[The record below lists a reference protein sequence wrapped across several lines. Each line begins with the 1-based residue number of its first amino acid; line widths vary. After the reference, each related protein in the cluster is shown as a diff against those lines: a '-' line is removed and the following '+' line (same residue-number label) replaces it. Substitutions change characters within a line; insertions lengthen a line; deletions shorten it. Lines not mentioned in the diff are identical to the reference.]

1 MWSRYDADVV
11 REELATL
18 AAHGLT
24 ATRSFCFWPDFVPEP
39 GVLDPEVAARFA
51 DFLDA
56 HVETGLVTIPTFLVG
71 HMSGENWDPAW
82 RRGRDLYRDVTL
94 VAEEAWL
101 AAEIAGRFG
110 GHEAIAGWLVS
121 NEMPLYGGPASAEE
135 ITAWARILVQ
145 AVRSAG
151 ATQPISLGDG
161 AWGAET
167 TGDDN
172 GFSLRALAPLVDFVG
187 PHAYPMAD
195 DPLRR
200 TLAPAFACELADGFG
215 RPVVLEEFGATSDFG
230 SDEDIAGYY
239 RQVLHTTLL
248 AGARGWLAWCN
259 TDFDDLADEDPYR
272 HHGFELHFGLTA
284 ADGTPKPQL
293 EAMGEFA
300 ALVRELDAVGWERV
314 AGEVALVVPE
324 HFEAAVPFTA
334 PEYRH
339 DLRDDLFHAYAA
351 AREADLPVRLV
362 RERDGIPAGARLYL
376 VPCAKLLTAPG
387 LRRLGEL
394 ADAGATVYLS
404 WFAGSTAN
412 QRGAWLPWLEELFG
426 VRHLLRYGLL
436 DPVVDDEVGLELVR
450 PLGELSAGERLVFE
464 VPQDSGARAFLPV
477 EPAAAEVLAVDGHG
491 RPALLRNRRG
501 EGATILCTYPIEH
514 MAARTPRANPEDTW
528 RLYGSLAGAAGV
540 HRPVRV
546 ADPRILAGRLR
557 TGDGERTVLVN
568 WSRDTVDA
576 EVLAEPGYEV
586 VPGEVT
592 LAPSGVAVLG
602 TGFPVA
608 VAEGSDAG
616 V

>member
-230 SDEDIAGYY
+230 SDDDIAGYY

-324 HFEAAVPFTA
+324 HFEAAVPFTT

-436 DPVVDDEVGLELVR
+436 DPIVDDEVGLELVR
-450 PLGELSAGERLVFE
+450 PLGSSPRA
-464 VPQDSGARAFLPV
+464 SGSSSRCRRTQAPVRSSRSSRQRRKSSRSTDTAARRSCGTGAARARRSSAPIQSSTWP
-477 EPAAAEVLAVDGHG
+477 PA
-491 RPALLRNRRG
+491 RRG
-501 EGATILCTYPIEH
+501 RTR
-514 MAARTPRANPEDTW
+514 RTPGGSTALSPAPPASTGPSASPTRASS
-528 RLYGSLAGAAGV
+528 RAGSA
-540 HRPVRV
+540 PVTASAPCSSTGR
-546 ADPRILAGRLR
+546 ATRSTPRCSP
-557 TGDGERTVLVN
+557 
-568 WSRDTVDA
+568 SRATRSSRA
-576 EVLAEPGYEV
+576 R
-586 VPGEVT
+586 
-592 LAPSGVAVLG
+592 
-602 TGFPVA
+602 
-608 VAEGSDAG
+608 
-616 V
+616 